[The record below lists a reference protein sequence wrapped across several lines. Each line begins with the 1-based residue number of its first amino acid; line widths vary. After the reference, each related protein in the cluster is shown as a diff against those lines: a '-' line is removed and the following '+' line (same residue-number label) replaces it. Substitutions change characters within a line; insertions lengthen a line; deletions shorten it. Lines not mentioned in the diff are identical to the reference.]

1 MKGKRYSEEQI
12 VRILREIEGGKSL
25 GEVCRQ
31 HGVSAQSVY
40 RWRSK
45 YADMG
50 VSDLRRLKELEAENR
65 RLKHLVAEQA
75 LDNAVLKEVLSKK
88 W

>member
-12 VRILREIEGGKSL
+12 VRILRELDGGKSMA
-25 GEVCRQ
+25 EVCRQ
-31 HGVSAQSVY
+31 HGVSEQSVY

-65 RLKHLVAEQA
+65 RLKHVVAEQA
-75 LDNAVLKEVLSKK
+75 LDNAALKEVLGKK

>member
-12 VRILREIEGGKSL
+12 VRILRELDGGKAL
-25 GEVCRQ
+25 AEVCRQ
-31 HGVSAQSVY
+31 HGVSQQSVY

-50 VSDLRRLKELEAENR
+50 VSDLRRLKELESENR
-65 RLKHLVAEQA
+65 RLKHVVAEQA
-75 LDNAVLKEVLSKK
+75 LDIAMLKEVAGKK

>member
-1 MKGKRYSEEQI
+1 MKGKRYSEEHI
-12 VRILREIEGGKSL
+12 VRILRELDGGKSMA
-25 GEVCRQ
+25 EVCRQ
-31 HGVSAQSVY
+31 HGVSEQSVY

-65 RLKHLVAEQA
+65 RLKHVVAEQA
-75 LDNAVLKEVLSKK
+75 LDNAALKEVLGKK

>member
-12 VRILREIEGGKSL
+12 IGILRELDGGKAL
-25 GEVCRQ
+25 AEVCRQ
-31 HGVSAQSVY
+31 HGVSQQSVY

-50 VSDLRRLKELEAENR
+50 VSDLRRLKELESENR
-65 RLKHLVAEQA
+65 RLKHVVAEQA
-75 LDNAVLKEVLSKK
+75 LDIAALKEVVGKK

>member
-12 VRILREIEGGKSL
+12 VRILREIEGGKPL

-65 RLKHLVAEQA
+65 RLRHLVAEQA